1 MKRVAGFPIL
11 IVLCLTT
18 FGGMAAAAQ
27 QEARVTGRVVNQAQ
41 TPVPGASVLI
51 GELGVGSVTNGD
63 GRYSFVV
70 PSARVRGQSVTL
82 SARLLGYTEMRRA
95 ITLRAGVITENF
107 ELTANALRLNEVVV
121 TGAGT
126 STTREKLGNVINT
139 VDSAL
144 ISRSNESNVVS
155 ALAGKAPNVE
165 VHTQSGEPG
174 SSASIRIR
182 GYTTVGGTSQP
193 LFVVDGTPIDNSTS
207 PTSDPTGGTV
217 TANRASDINP
227 NDIESLEILKGSAAA
242 AIYGARAANG
252 VILITTKSGHSGET
266 RYSLLS
272 TLTSD
277 QVIKYEPLQTSF
289 GQGSGG
295 AFSPCSRAGCRLSS
309 ASYGPAIA
317 AGTTIFDHSRDILRD
332 GQTVDENLQVSGGS
346 DRTTFFLSA
355 GTNNQRGMI
364 IGPNNEY
371 TKSTVRLKA
380 THALTS
386 NLHVGGNAN
395 YIDARG
401 NYVQK
406 GSNVS
411 GLLLGAYRT
420 PATFDNSQYLDTLYG
435 EHRSYRYPR
444 PTGTDFTAGRGY
456 DNPFFTA
463 NNSGNKS
470 ELGRFIGNLTADWTP
485 ALWLTVK
492 ETLGGDYYGDYR
504 LEALPQTSSSK
515 PVGSVTRNDQTF
527 LQLDNNL
534 LATATHE
541 FNPQASGSLT
551 LGQNLNS
558 RRSRFASVYGQQLIA
573 PQPFVIQ
580 NTVSFTPI
588 EARSLQHVQ
597 GYFAQGSLD
606 LFNQLYLTAGIRN
619 DGYSTFGASNRR
631 ANYPKA
637 SIAWAFTNSY
647 NPDQRGVFSYGKL
660 RAAYGETGNEPPVY
674 SDATG
679 YSVGIGAFGSG
690 YGDILNAGQS
700 GRAGLIT
707 PTTQGAGNT
716 LKPERTKETEVG
728 ADLAF
733 LDQRVELGLTYYN
746 KKSTDIIL
754 QLPTAPTATGFYQQF
769 TNGAQINNKGLEV
782 TLNAHPYTSSA
793 VAWDVGLNWSR
804 NDNMVVD
811 LSGADFVI
819 RGGGS
824 FNGAVGS
831 VTKGYRVGVLR
842 GNDFAICGRG
852 LTNVATV
859 DGVVADLDKVC
870 GAGKNGALYIGS
882 DGLPVLDPTDRVIA
896 DPTPDWIGSVNS
908 TLRVGKNLRFSGL
921 LDIRHGGEVWN
932 GTKGALYFFGAHA
945 ETAIRGQSVTYGKDY
960 FTQKYPSV
968 AGPGAGKSFVVGQDW
983 WQGEGGG
990 FGDVSAQFIEPGG
1003 FVKLREISVAYTL
1016 DQPGI
1021 TNRLG
1026 FSSVDLRLAGRNLHT
1041 WTKYTGT
1048 DPEANLGGAAVL
1060 VQGIDYFNL
1069 PQTRSI
1075 VFSVGLNR

>member
-1 MKRVAGFPIL
+1 MVPIL
-11 IVLCLTT
+11 RRALVALGVVCALPV
-18 FGGMAAAAQ
+18 ASNAQ
-27 QEARVTGRVVNQAQ
+27 QETRITGRVTNEAQ
-41 TPVPGASVLI
+41 TPVVGASV
-51 GELGVGSVTNGD
+51 SVAGLRTGALSGPD
-63 GRYSFVV
+63 GRYNFTIPAALVHGQVV
-70 PSARVRGQSVTL
+70 ALT
-82 SARLLGYTEMRRA
+82 ARLIGFSAQTRQVALRSGTQTEDFM
-95 ITLRAGVITENF
+95 LV
-107 ELTANALRLNEVVV
+107 ANALRLNEVVV

-126 STTREKLGNVINT
+126 VTTREKLGNVINS
-139 VDSAL
+139 VDSTL
-144 ISRSNESNVVS
+144 ITRSNESNVVS

-182 GYTTVGGTSQP
+182 GYTTVTGTSQP
-193 LFVVDGTPIDNSTS
+193 LFVVDGTPIDNSTT
-207 PTSDPTGGTV
+207 PTSDPTAGTV

-227 NDIESLEILKGSAAA
+227 NDIASVEILKGSAAS
-242 AIYGARAANG
+242 AIYGA
-252 VILITTKSGHSGET
+252 T
-266 RYSLLS
+266 RYSLQS
-272 TLTSD
+272 TVTTD
-277 QVIKYEPLQTSF
+277 QVIRYEPLQTQF

-295 AFSPCSRAGCRLSS
+295 STPVCAAAGCRLSS
-309 ASYGPAIA
+309 ASYGAPIP

-332 GQTVDENLQVSGGS
+332 GRTLDNNLQVSGGS
-346 DRTTFFLSA
+346 DRTIFFLSA
-355 GTNNQRGMI
+355 GSNNQRGMI
-364 IGPNNEY
+364 DGPNNEY
-371 TKSTVRLKA
+371 TKSSVRLKA
-380 THALTS
+380 THSLS
-386 NLHVGGNAN
+386 EKLRVGGNAN
-395 YIDARG
+395 YVDARG
-401 NYVQK
+401 SYVQK

-420 PATFDNSQYLDTLYG
+420 PPTFDNSKYLDTLHN

-456 DNPFFTA
+456 DNPFFTL
-463 NNSGNKS
+463 NNPGNQS
-470 ELGRFIGNLTADWTP
+470 ELGRFIGNVSVDWDP
-485 ALWLTVK
+485 VSWLVVK
-492 ETLGGDYYGDYR
+492 ETFGGDSYGDYR

-515 PVGSVTRNDQTF
+515 PVGSVTRNDQTY

-534 LATATHE
+534 LATATRE
-541 FNPQASGSLT
+541 LNPNMTASLT

-558 RRSRFASVYGQQLIA
+558 RRSRFVQVYGEQLIA
-573 PQPFVIQ
+573 PQPFAIQ
-580 NTVSFTPI
+580 NTVSFTPV
-588 EARSLQHVQ
+588 ETRSLQHIE

-606 LFNQLYLTAGIRN
+606 LYNQLYLTAGVRN
-619 DGYSTFGASNRR
+619 DGYSSFGSSNRR
-631 ANYPKA
+631 ASYPKA

-647 NPDQRGVFSYGKL
+647 NPDQRGLFSYGKL

-679 YSVGIGAFGSG
+679 FSVGIGAFGSG
-690 YGDILNAGQS
+690 YGDVLNAAQS

-733 LDQRVELGLTYYN
+733 FDQRLELGVTYYD

-754 QLPTAPTATGFYQQF
+754 QLPSAPTATGFYQTV
-769 TNGAQINNKGLEV
+769 TNGARISNKGIEV
-782 TLNAHPYTSSA
+782 TLNAHPYTSSN
-793 VAWDVGLNWSR
+793 VVWNVGANWSR
-804 NDNMVVD
+804 NHNLVED
-811 LSGADFVI
+811 LLGAEYVL

-831 VTKGYRVGVLR
+831 VTKGYNVGVLR

-852 LTNVATV
+852 LTNIATV
-859 DGVVADLDKVC
+859 DGVVADIDKAC

-908 TLRVGKNLRFSGL
+908 SLKIGRHLTLSGL
-921 LDIRHGGEVWN
+921 IDIRHGGQVWN
-932 GTKGALYFFGAHA
+932 GTKGALFFFGAHA
-945 ETAIRGQSVTYGKDY
+945 ETAIRGQDVTYGKDY
-960 FTQKYPSV
+960 FTNKYPTV
-968 AGPGAGKSFVVGQDW
+968 AGPGAGKSFTVGQDW
-983 WQGEGGG
+983 WQDEGGG

-1003 FVKLREISVAYTL
+1003 FVKFRELSVAYTV
-1016 DQPGI
+1016 DQPWVTGK
-1021 TNRLG
+1021 LG
-1026 FSSVDLRLAGRNLHT
+1026 FSSIDLRLAGRNLHT
-1041 WTKYTGT
+1041 WTRYTGT